1 MMQNNKELLAQF
13 TTWHDLGKTNYRR
26 DFRRMRCL
34 DMTDRGELWRAIGSK
49 YPAYQILPDTN
60 YVAYIK
66 SNLLASIYSVT
77 KSAEIVPT
85 SDEDKDLCVNINI
98 ALDALWDTQD
108 VGYYQF
114 QAGERAA
121 LCNLGITQVGWNED
135 KSVGNGTN
143 IVKGQVTFKNIMP
156 DHFMRDPFAASLDAA
171 KWCVTYDDYDKNY
184 FLSNSKYKDAFKK
197 WYETSG
203 ADGAVPTQT
212 INPDGIVKTGQKD
225 YFTLFVWWYRE
236 GDKIN
241 EVHTVN
247 NQAILYMKEDIKPSC
262 FPFALLYSNPPAGAL
277 IGTSEPAKIFANNIA
292 SNLLDSLMLT
302 AEYKNQRPPKFISDQ
317 SKLNIQ
323 AFAKHGDDPDK
334 TFVVSGDATKA
345 VHYHQYPAI
354 SAIAPTVRQSLQYGI
369 ETVSGID
376 GRYTGRDTG
385 SIITTGGT
393 EEMLNRVTL
402 IDTPKILQYERYCKD
417 LTRLVL
423 LNLIEFCPKRKFFRK
438 KPNTTAEYQT
448 VEVDFPK
455 IDAET
460 LFNYRIAVSSELP
473 KNKQR
478 IAAMATELLQAQ
490 AQYREQGDNVNW
502 ITEEEWLMFQDIPMK
517 EFMLERMGVQRR
529 ENALEEVSQVL
540 YNFAGLV
547 NQGMTPEE
555 SMLATAQQLQQT
567 RAGIQPEMVAG
578 ANPDLQAMAGGTADV

>member
-1 MMQNNKELLAQF
+1 MQDNEKLLAQF
-13 TTWHDLGKTNYRR
+13 TTWYDLGRSNYRR

-60 YVAYIK
+60 FVAYVK

-85 SDEDKDLCVNINI
+85 SENDKDLCVNINV

-121 LCNLGITQVGWNED
+121 LCNLGLTQVGWDEN
-135 KSVGNGTN
+135 KSVGGGTN

-156 DHFMRDPFAASLDAA
+156 DHFMRDPFAESLDSAR
-171 KWCVTYDDYDKNY
+171 WCVTYDDYDKNY
-184 FLSNSKYKDAFKK
+184 FLSNSKYKDAFNK
-197 WYETSG
+197 WYEHSG

-236 GDKIN
+236 DGKIN

-247 NQAILYMKEDIKPSC
+247 NQAILYMKKDIRPSC
-262 FPFALLYSNPPAGAL
+262 FPFAQLYSNPPAGAL
-277 IGTSEPAKIFANNIA
+277 IGTSEPAKIFANNVA

-354 SAIAPTVRQSLQYGI
+354 SAIAPHVRQTLQNGI

-402 IDTPKILQYERYCKD
+402 IDTPKIMEYERYCKE

-423 LNLIEFCPKRKFFRK
+423 LNMIEFCPKRKFFRK
-438 KPNTTAEYQT
+438 KPNTTADYEV

-517 EFMLERMGVQRR
+517 EYMLERMGVQRR

-540 YNFAGLV
+540 YNFSGLV
-547 NQGMTPEE
+547 NQGMTPEQA
-555 SMLATAQQLQQT
+555 MLATAQQLQQT

-578 ANPDLQAMAGGTADV
+578 PNPDLQAMAGGAADA

>member
-1 MMQNNKELLAQF
+1 
-13 TTWHDLGKTNYRR
+13 
-26 DFRRMRCL
+26 
-34 DMTDRGELWRAIGSK
+34 
-49 YPAYQILPDTN
+49 
-60 YVAYIK
+60 
-66 SNLLASIYSVT
+66 
-77 KSAEIVPT
+77 
-85 SDEDKDLCVNINI
+85 
-98 ALDALWDTQD
+98 
-108 VGYYQF
+108 
-114 QAGERAA
+114 
-121 LCNLGITQVGWNED
+121 
-135 KSVGNGTN
+135 
-143 IVKGQVTFKNIMP
+143 
-156 DHFMRDPFAASLDAA
+156 MRDPFAESLDSAR
-171 KWCVTYDDYDKNY
+171 WCVTYDDYDKNH
-184 FLSNSKYKDAFKK
+184 FLSNAKYKDAFKK
-197 WYETSG
+197 WYDHSG
-203 ADGAVPTQT
+203 ADGTVPTQT

-225 YFTLFVWWYRE
+225 YFTLFIWWYRE
-236 GDKIN
+236 DGKIN

-247 NQAILYMKEDIKPSC
+247 NQAILYTKKDIRPSC
-262 FPFALLYSNPPAGAL
+262 FPFAQLYSNPPAGAL
-277 IGTSEPAKIFANNIA
+277 IGTSEPAKIFANNVA

-354 SAIAPTVRQSLQYGI
+354 SAIAPHVRQTLQNGI

-402 IDTPKILQYERYCKD
+402 IDTPKIMEYERYCKE

-423 LNLIEFCPKRKFFRK
+423 LNMIEFCPKRKFFRR
-438 KPNTTAEYQT
+438 KPNTTAEYEV

-502 ITEEEWLMFQDIPMK
+502 ITEEEWLMLQDIPMK
-517 EFMLERMGVQRR
+517 EYMLERMGVQRR

-540 YNFAGLV
+540 YNFSGLV
-547 NQGMTPEE
+547 NQGMTPEQA
-555 SMLATAQQLQQT
+555 MLATAQQLQQT
-567 RAGIQPEMVAG
+567 RAGVQPEMVAG
-578 ANPDLQAMAGGTADV
+578 PNPDLQAMAGGAADA

>member
-1 MMQNNKELLAQF
+1 M
-13 TTWHDLGKTNYRR
+13 
-26 DFRRMRCL
+26 
-34 DMTDRGELWRAIGSK
+34 
-49 YPAYQILPDTN
+49 
-60 YVAYIK
+60 
-66 SNLLASIYSVT
+66 
-77 KSAEIVPT
+77 
-85 SDEDKDLCVNINI
+85 
-98 ALDALWDTQD
+98 
-108 VGYYQF
+108 
-114 QAGERAA
+114 
-121 LCNLGITQVGWNED
+121 
-135 KSVGNGTN
+135 
-143 IVKGQVTFKNIMP
+143 
-156 DHFMRDPFAASLDAA
+156 
-171 KWCVTYDDYDKNY
+171 
-184 FLSNSKYKDAFKK
+184 
-197 WYETSG
+197 
-203 ADGAVPTQT
+203 
-212 INPDGIVKTGQKD
+212 
-225 YFTLFVWWYRE
+225 
-236 GDKIN
+236 
-241 EVHTVN
+241 HTVN
-247 NQAILYMKEDIKPSC
+247 NQAILYTKKDIRPSC
-262 FPFALLYSNPPAGAL
+262 FPFAQLYSNPPAGAL
-277 IGTSEPAKIFANNIA
+277 IGTSEPAKIFANNVA

-354 SAIAPTVRQSLQYGI
+354 SAIAPNVRQTLQNGI

-402 IDTPKILQYERYCKD
+402 IDTPKIMEYERYCKE

-423 LNLIEFCPKRKFFRK
+423 LNMIEFCPKRKFFRK
-438 KPNTTAEYQT
+438 KPNTTADYEV

-460 LFNYRIAVSSELP
+460 LFNYRIAISSELP

-517 EFMLERMGVQRR
+517 EYMLERMGVQRR

-540 YNFAGLV
+540 YNFSGLV
-547 NQGMTPEE
+547 NQGMTPEQA
-555 SMLATAQQLQQT
+555 MLATAQQLQQT
-567 RAGIQPEMVAG
+567 RAGIQPDMVAG
-578 ANPDLQAMAGGTADV
+578 PNPDLQAMAGGAADA

>member
-1 MMQNNKELLAQF
+1 MQNNKELLAQF

-77 KSAEIVPT
+77 KSAEIIPT
-85 SDEDKDLCVNINI
+85 ADEDKDLCTNINI

-156 DHFMRDPFAASLDAA
+156 DHFMRDPFSASLDAA

-184 FLSNSKYKDAFKK
+184 FLANAKYKDAFKK

-203 ADGAVPTQT
+203 ADGAVPTQVL
-212 INPDGIVKTGQKD
+212 NPDGIVKTGQKD

-247 NQAILYMKEDIKPSC
+247 NQAVLYMKEDIKPSC

-354 SAIAPTVRQSLQYGI
+354 SAIAPTVRQSLQFGI

-490 AQYREQGDNVNW
+490 AQYREQGDNVQW

-540 YNFAGLV
+540 YNYAGLV
-547 NQGMTPEE
+547 KQGMTPEE

-578 ANPDLQAMAGGTADV
+578 ANPELQAMAGGTADV